1 MTTSAMFIRI
11 DLSAEVAADIELA
24 KKLTEVCPVD
34 IFAAG
39 KDGVEVVEE
48 NVDECVLC
56 ALCVEAAPPGGVK
69 VVKLYSD
76 EVLER

>member
-1 MTTSAMFIRI
+1 MFVRI
-11 DLSAEVAADIELA
+11 DLTPEVASDKELA
-24 KKLTEVCPVD
+24 KKLAEVCPVD
-34 IFAAG
+34 IFAVG
-39 KDGVEVVEE
+39 EGGVEVVED

-76 EVLER
+76 EVLQR

>member
-1 MTTSAMFIRI
+1 MAMFVRI
-11 DLSAEVAADIELA
+11 DLTPEVAADKELA

-34 IFAAG
+34 IFEAG
-39 KDGVEVVEE
+39 DSGVKVVEE

-56 ALCVEAAPPGGVK
+56 ALCVEEGPPGGVK

-76 EVLER
+76 EVLQK